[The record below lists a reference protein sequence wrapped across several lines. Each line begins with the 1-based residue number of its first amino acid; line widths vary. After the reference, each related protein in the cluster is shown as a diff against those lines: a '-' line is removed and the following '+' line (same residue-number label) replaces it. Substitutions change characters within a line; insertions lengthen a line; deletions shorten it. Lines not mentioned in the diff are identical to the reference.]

1 VLRRFFS
8 GPEEGLPDNLTA
20 SERLFQIDGAR
31 ERSEHVLKHLSN
43 LIEGDARG
51 FVVTGSGLSDYAFE
65 AVRGYGAGLLALN
78 AHHGPWRDPGPRIIQ
93 SLVQEMFTPN
103 EPGLRNALGDLGLR
117 QAKSALVVPLSG
129 PYHNHGAMVILK
141 HAGSPFSEDELKLVT
156 RWGGLLG
163 VAHSQSF
170 ELRRTKLGLV
180 QFTQAFVEA
189 MEAQDFAQLGHGRR
203 VSAYAMAIGR
213 ALELDQQAL
222 GDLFFAAVLHDV
234 GKLGN
239 GLDLAIEDMEHPQRG
254 ANLVASS
261 DLLGK
266 ASLGIRH
273 HHENWDGSGFPD
285 GLRKEQIPL
294 IARIVAVAD
303 TFDMLSSERGQAL
316 PIHEVEKG
324 LDERGGGELDPEVV
338 SIFINILRQ
347 GKSTQELARIDE
359 SDLPF

>member
-1 VLRRFFS
+1 MLRRFFS
-8 GPEEGLPDNLTA
+8 GPEDGLPDNLTA
-20 SERLFQIDGAR
+20 SELLFQLPGAR
-31 ERSEHVLKHLSN
+31 ERSEHVLKHLTN
-43 LIEGDARG
+43 LIEGDTRG
-51 FVVTGSGLSDYAFE
+51 FTVTGNGLSEYAFE
-65 AVRGYGAGLLALN
+65 AVRGYGQGLLSLN

-93 SLVQEMFTPN
+93 NLLQELFTPN
-103 EPGLRNALGDLGLR
+103 EPGLRAALGDLGLR
-117 QAKSALVVPLSG
+117 QSKSALVVPLSG
-129 PYHNHGAMVILK
+129 PFHTHGTLVLLK
-141 HAGSPFSEDELKLVT
+141 HAGSPFSEYELKLVA
-156 RWGGLLG
+156 RWGNLLG
-163 VAHSQSF
+163 LAHSQAF

-180 QFTQAFVEA
+180 QFTQAFIEA

-213 ALELDQQAL
+213 TLELNQQELA
-222 GDLFFAAVLHDV
+222 DLYFAAMLHDV

-266 ASLGIRH
+266 AALGIRH

-285 GLRKEQIPL
+285 GLRKDQIPR

-324 LDERGGGELDPEVV
+324 LDDRGGSELDPEIV
-338 SIFINILRQ
+338 SLFINILRQ